1 MLLNVVCVCVEGL
14 CDIAVDSCTAAAS
27 KAGVSST
34 ILDTNKID
42 ALYVSVIVIT
52 ACVLAPALC

>member
-14 CDIAVDSCTAAAS
+14 CDIAVVSCTAAS

-52 ACVLAPALC
+52 ACALAPTLC

>member
-14 CDIAVDSCTAAAS
+14 CDIAVDSYTAAS

-42 ALYVSVIVIT
+42 ALYVSVFVIT
-52 ACVLAPALC
+52 ACALAPALC